1 MKVLSSI
8 YAALTYVRLSVKI
21 NCVLMRGTNETEI
34 GEMETERMRERKRE
48 RERMAK
54 REEERKRE
62 REEE

>member
-34 GEMETERMRERKRE
+34 GERQTDRESEKEIRRERMCVGEREIETER
-48 RERMAK
+48 
-54 REEERKRE
+54 
-62 REEE
+62 